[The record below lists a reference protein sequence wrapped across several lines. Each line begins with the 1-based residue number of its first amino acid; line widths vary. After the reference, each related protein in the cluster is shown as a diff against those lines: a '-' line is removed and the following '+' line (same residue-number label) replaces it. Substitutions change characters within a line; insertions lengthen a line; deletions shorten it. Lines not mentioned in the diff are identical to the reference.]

1 MGRNKPAKIRNGRD
15 VTRLLE
21 KEGCEIRM
29 GKGSHRVA
37 RLPNGQTLTYY
48 EHGDF
53 PPGIRSMIVKILKLA
68 GFAVT
73 IYLVLTMCGMQ
84 LF

>member
-29 GKGSHRVA
+29 GNSLPCPFHVRIAAFLESFWKG
-37 RLPNGQTLTYY
+37 
-48 EHGDF
+48 
-53 PPGIRSMIVKILKLA
+53 
-68 GFAVT
+68 
-73 IYLVLTMCGMQ
+73 
-84 LF
+84 